1 MRGTLG
7 GLGLGSVSLQE
18 FGGPSDVLIRVQQQ
32 EGDEQAQVAAIE
44 KVKAALGADMEYRRV
59 EYVGPQG
66 GEELIE
72 SGFLAVGLALLAIL
86 ISVSFRFE
94 VAFGVGAV
102 GPLTDGI
109 VATVGSFSLTQL
121 EFNLRSE

>member
-59 EYVGPQG
+59 EYVGPQV

-86 ISVSFRFE
+86 IYVSFR
-94 VAFGVGAV
+94 
-102 GPLTDGI
+102 LDRQRTRLN
-109 VATVGSFSLTQL
+109 SS
-121 EFNLRSE
+121 